1 MCRARCRRTLSDL
14 ERDRANMTLE
24 AMNRVYRPLGLKV
37 GLVPRQQALLERAL
51 HPPAPSST

>member
-1 MCRARCRRTLSDL
+1 
-14 ERDRANMTLE
+14 MTLE